1 MSALFGHTTLD
12 DVARQNYHVDLVG
25 MTTLFGHVTLTI
37 MAIQNC
43 NAPRCVALVLFCHA
57 RWVGMIKMF

>member
-1 MSALFGHTTLD
+1 M
-12 DVARQNYHVDLVG
+12 ARQNYHVDLVG